1 MPDSCSQRIL
11 SWRQAEKRAAELALQ
26 RKKEEA
32 QREKER
38 QEALKERA
46 ASFRAR
52 EASRVQVYIAPH
64 CVPLPPL
71 FCSDILP
78 ALLLLKVSSSAY
90 HVNAPQL

>member
-1 MPDSCSQRIL
+1 MPEFFLQRIL
-11 SWRQAEKRAAELALQ
+11 SWGQAEKRAAELALQ

-52 EASRVQVYIAPH
+52 EASRVQVR
-64 CVPLPPL
+64 
-71 FCSDILP
+71 
-78 ALLLLKVSSSAY
+78 LLVIVFLY
-90 HVNAPQL
+90 